1 MSEGSTSETEIVL
14 KEKDL
19 NLTIQLSPTTHMF
32 LRNPTGL
39 PQLVVFIQGTFIPP
53 FVNNTLCTLL
63 FISLQIQKEMII
75 KDLIYYF
82 IRKIKA
88 RQRTNYN
95 IKRDKVT

>member
-1 MSEGSTSETEIVL
+1 MSEGSTSEIEIVL
-14 KEKDL
+14 EEKDL
-19 NLTIQLSPTTHMF
+19 NLTIRLSPTTHMF

-39 PQLVVFIQGTFIPP
+39 PQLMVFIQGSSISPI
-53 FVNNTLCTLL
+53 VNNTLCTLL
-63 FISLQIQKEMII
+63 FLSLQIQKEMII

-95 IKRDKVT
+95 FKRDKVT